1 MSPAPV
7 TPEEATAHVRRKYD
21 RLAGSWAALAVLT
34 SKNHPPAN
42 APAAVDGNGAKAPL
56 TSEFAPVVVPLHPP
70 TERGA
75 LADQAAAITWTRSW
89 TEFSQAPGAVSWGAR
104 RWSNIGAQSV
114 PERLVLTDPADVARV
129 AGRTVH
135 WRALT
140 TRFARLLASVP
151 GDKEGLSAAL
161 PGAARAVAALT
172 PTDFDRLL
180 GVLNWLARNPESKLY
195 IRQLP
200 IHGVDTKWVGDH
212 RGVVQ
217 RLHYAASGRSDL
229 GLAAKPDLVRVR
241 FLDPALTPGG
251 LTDISAPLEQLAAL
265 RIVPRT
271 VFILENLETVLA
283 LPTISDAVAVHGA
296 GYAVDRVER
305 LPWVRDAEVIY
316 WGDLDSHGFA
326 ILNRLRSSGISAQS
340 VLMDTATLDAHA
352 DLCVVEPTPNAG
364 ILNYLTAAELKT
376 AGLLAE
382 RGNIRLEQE
391 RIDWR
396 YALAALERARR

>member
-1 MSPAPV
+1 MSLPPV
-7 TPEEATAHVRRKYD
+7 TPEEAASQVRRKYD
-21 RLAGSWAALAVLT
+21 RSAGNWAALMALSESRSPVKLAA
-34 SKNHPPAN
+34 SVDSNVAEMPFPP
-42 APAAVDGNGAKAPL
+42 
-56 TSEFAPVVVPLHPP
+56 EFAPVVVSLHPP
-70 TERGA
+70 TERRA
-75 LADQAAAITWTRSW
+75 LADQAAAIAWTRSW
-89 TEFSQAPGAVSWGAR
+89 KEFAQAPGAVSWGVR

-114 PERLVLTDPADVARV
+114 PERLVLTDPADIARV
-129 AGRTVH
+129 AGRTMH

-140 TRFARLLASVP
+140 TRFALLLASVP
-151 GDKEGLSAAL
+151 GETERLSAAL

-180 GVLNWLARNPESKLY
+180 GVLNWLAHNPESNLY

-241 FLDPALTPGG
+241 FLDPALAPGG
-251 LTDISAPLEQLAAL
+251 LMDTSAPLEQLAAL

-271 VFILENLETVLA
+271 VFIMENLETVLA
-283 LPTISDAVAVHGA
+283 LPLISDAVAVHGS
-296 GYAVDRVER
+296 GYAVDRMER
-305 LPWVRDAEVIY
+305 LPWVRDTEVIY

-326 ILNRLRSSGISAQS
+326 ILNRLRSRGISAQS

-352 DLCVVEPTPNAG
+352 DLCVVEPTPRAG
-364 ILNYLTAAELKT
+364 GLNYLTANELKT

-382 RGNIRLEQE
+382 RGNVRLEQE
-391 RIDWR
+391 RVDWS
-396 YALAALERARR
+396 YALAALERARH